1 MLELSAG
8 IKDEKAT
15 RSLQAI
21 KKLKGRHA
29 GDLSGAVI
37 SAGYYAK
44 KLGKTMYVYSG
55 NSYGWAIWRVSYKKS
70 EYLCAIGNTGNTVYS
85 VTPNLDVL
93 LHNVFR

>member
-15 RSLQAI
+15 SSLRNI
-21 KKLKGRHA
+21 KKLKARHA

-37 SAGYYAK
+37 SAGYYAR

-55 NSYGWAIWRVSYKKS
+55 NSYGWAIWCVSYKES
-70 EYLCAIGNTGNTVYS
+70 DYLCSIGNTGNTVYS
-85 VTPNLDVL
+85 VTTNLDVL
-93 LHNVFR
+93 VHNVFR